1 MEDHPEVPSDD
12 RFLGV
17 PPLSYVTMP
26 GSIRLRPMTES
37 GRDVSTENQVSM
49 TSTLHMSPDR
59 SRRERA
65 LAWYAIH
72 ADEIADSWVTELWPF
87 SPRVESKAR
96 FRRRITEIRDVF
108 IHAIA
113 ADEPNASFERSQG
126 IIFATSFQGNM
137 DVLTAARTLF
147 TRTMVSDLPL
157 PLLPAVTRPFERTMT
172 QFIWGYCDF
181 ATTLERKLEAQPA
194 ATDRPENALDV
205 GWYREIIEQHPV
217 AIAIFRATDRG
228 FVIGNS
234 ALEKMFGY
242 TVAEFGD
249 VPDEDF
255 LVDAS
260 SENDPDKAHELVT
273 GKIPFLIRD
282 QVFRHKDGRLVPFQ
296 IRQWNL
302 NDANGVTRYIATEC
316 HHRDNEEARWQDAE
330 GRSAHLSLLSVDP
343 TFILDRNGRITFA
356 SPSTMRGLGVDP
368 EMLTSRAFMELI
380 VLEDHRAFFEFRRS
394 LEECPRTVRNIELR
408 LHRKDGQW
416 RWFELTGSNLN
427 DVPEIEGISIQAR
440 DITDRKRVE
449 EWLSQQALMDPLTNL
464 LNRRGIMS
472 QLELVLER
480 SRAARTMIG
489 VLFID
494 LDRFH
499 TINSRYGH
507 EIGDVLLVEVGERLR
522 FVLGGASSAA
532 RLGGDEF
539 VVLLE
544 DTSLEQI
551 TALADQIAAALSSP
565 IEIGAHAQRVRANIG
580 IVTSEAGRDTA
591 MELLRAA
598 DAAQYRAKAAGDG
611 VPVFHSDIE
620 A

>member
-1 MEDHPEVPSDD
+1 MN
-12 RFLGV
+12 
-17 PPLSYVTMP
+17 
-26 GSIRLRPMTES
+26 
-37 GRDVSTENQVSM
+37 STP
-49 TSTLHMSPDR
+49 HISPDR

-87 SPRVESKAR
+87 SPSVESKAR
-96 FRRRITEIRDVF
+96 FRRRLAEIRDVF

-113 ADEPNASFERSQG
+113 SDEPNASFERSQG
-126 IIFATSFQGNM
+126 IIFATSFRGNM
-137 DVLTAARTLF
+137 DVLTAARTVF
-147 TRTMVSDLPL
+147 TRTMISDLPL
-157 PLLPAVTRPFERTMT
+157 PLLPAVTRSFERVMT
-172 QFIWGYCDF
+172 QFIWGYCDH
-181 ATTLERKLEAQPA
+181 ATALERKLEAQPA
-194 ATDRPENALDV
+194 VVDHPKTALEL
-205 GWYREIIEQHPV
+205 GWFREIVEQHPV

-228 FVIGNS
+228 FVMGNP

-242 TVAEFGD
+242 SLAEFGD

-260 SENDPDKAHELVT
+260 SENDPDKAHELVI
-273 GKIPFLIRD
+273 GKIPFLVRD
-282 QVFRHKDGRLVPFQ
+282 QVFRHKDGRLVPFK
-296 IRQWNL
+296 ITQWNL
-302 NDANGVTRYIATEC
+302 KDANGETRYIATEC
-316 HHRDNEEARWQDAE
+316 RHRDTEELRRHHAE
-330 GRSAHLSLLSVDP
+330 RRSAHLSLLSIDP
-343 TFILDRNGRITFA
+343 TFVLDRSGRITYA

-380 VLEDHRAFFEFRRS
+380 LLEDHRAFAEFKRL
-394 LEECPRTVRNIELR
+394 LEEWPRTVRNLELR
-408 LHRKDGQW
+408 MHRSDGQW
-416 RWFELTGSNLN
+416 RWFEITGSNLF

-480 SRAARTMIG
+480 SRAARSTIG

-539 VVLLE
+539 VVVLE

-565 IEIGAHAQRVRANIG
+565 IEVGAHVQRVRANIG

-591 MELLRAA
+591 TELLRAA

-611 VPVFHSDIE
+611 VPVFHSDLE